1 MAILILLSNSTY
13 CLRRTSQ
20 WPSER
25 SWKWMWVPCL
35 MVGLKSTNV
44 LRNEEIP
51 QRNHH
56 RRVSSLN
63 KSLVKSR
70 RPVSHHRNL
79 GKNDWSSAR
88 PNGVRQESANQ
99 LSNVKSDKSKKVH
112 IIPIDLKVS
121 HVHFDFYRLVIVTFI
136 SAVLFVSSV
145 VFCVC
150 ANLSFLFPYPSFFF
164 KFTNFYKPGRV
175 VFFVD

>member
-1 MAILILLSNSTY
+1 MAVREIMKMDVSAVFGGGTEINS
-13 CLRRTSQ
+13 
-20 WPSER
+20 
-25 SWKWMWVPCL
+25 
-35 MVGLKSTNV
+35 
-44 LRNEEIP
+44 NEEIP
-51 QRNHH
+51 QRNHQ

-99 LSNVKSDKSKKVH
+99 LSNVRSDKSRKVH
-112 IIPIDLKVS
+112 QIPIDLKVS

-164 KFTNFYKPGRV
+164 LSSPIFISQDVLYSSSINL
-175 VFFVD
+175 